1 MVWHPA
7 KGKHFPSTACHLFL
21 EPARESIVVSA
32 IVKDLSTPIAPSH
45 DMVDRTRK
53 LNTKLTCHRRAL
65 ATDRGWKPINQSN
78 GAKTENPADPAK
90 RPTTDY
96 SNRYQSVS
104 LLKQVDDKE
113 SIAMRR
119 RMAGWNP
126 NFLAKVLGIPTT

>member
-1 MVWHPA
+1 VD
-7 KGKHFPSTACHLFL
+7 G
-21 EPARESIVVSA
+21 EARLRYSWS
-32 IVKDLSTPIAPSH
+32 
-45 DMVDRTRK
+45 
-53 LNTKLTCHRRAL
+53 
-65 ATDRGWKPINQSN
+65 
-78 GAKTENPADPAK
+78 
-90 RPTTDY
+90 TTDS